1 MLNTQSVNDAFT
13 PVRERPVSF
22 IAALAVLGALAW
34 IAHKGIEAWVP
45 GGLGV
50 ALSVLFIAVAVLQ
63 WLGLGRHEACEGEG
77 DHKRADAVITQAWI
91 FGAIETVLYALG
103 GLALLAK
110 EGLAVYAWPFVAL
123 ALGAGAAAALIN
135 FRIKWVSC
143 DPLKAARTA
152 PSNGGQRVHDVLFGA
167 PALDAPSA
175 RDASA
180 EIVHFDLERAIREKT
195 ARMEAAEA
203 AALAAAPPARPA
215 KVRLRNAAKRIRVRA
230 QRAAGKKEAVA
241 A

>member
-1 MLNTQSVNDAFT
+1 MFNTQQVNDAFT
-13 PVRERPVSF
+13 PFRERPVSHL
-22 IAALAVLGALAW
+22 AALAVLAALAF
-34 IAHKGIEAWVP
+34 IAHAGIVAWVP
-45 GGLGV
+45 GALGV
-50 ALSVLFIAVAVLQ
+50 ALSVLFLAVAVLQ
-63 WLGLGRHEACEGEG
+63 WLGLGRHEACAADG
-77 DHKRADAVITQAWI
+77 KRADAVITQAWI
-91 FGAIETVLYALG
+91 FGGIETVLYALG

-110 EGLAVYAWPFVAL
+110 EGLAVYAWPFVAI
-123 ALGAGAAAALIN
+123 AMAAGAAAALIN

-143 DPLKAARTA
+143 DPVKAARTA
-152 PSNGGQRVHDVLFGA
+152 PSNGGQRVHDVLFNA

-175 RDASA
+175 QDASA

-203 AALAAAPPARPA
+203 AALAAAPPARTA

-230 QRAAGKKEAVA
+230 GRAAEKQAVA